1 MRGLVAAGVLF
12 VGLVSGGTARAAPPG
27 APDLARCPVLKP
39 LDEPLNDRRRPL
51 PVPSAY
57 AMLVSSGREQLAVA
71 TIYGGTTCVDT
82 RPMTQVSNFT
92 LSDDRRF
99 LEFDWAGY
107 EAGGH
112 IVVDRT
118 GKGSSFDTGASP
130 VSSPSRRRFAAV
142 QQSEAAF
149 GALEGFGVW
158 QIAVVGVRRLTLQQD
173 IPSLADWRIDNWVG
187 DDCINLSGISQDR
200 IADSR
205 TRLAKL
211 PRERYVAVAVGDG
224 WVLSPSAIGCPPL
237 KAAR

>member
-1 MRGLVAAGVLF
+1 VLQ
-12 VGLVSGGTARAAPPG
+12 
-27 APDLARCPVLKP
+27 P
-39 LDEPLNDRRRPL
+39 LSEPLNDRRKPL
-51 PVPSAY
+51 PVPGSF
-57 AMLVSSGREQLAVA
+57 AMLISSGREQFAVA

-99 LEFDWAGY
+99 LEFDWTGY
-107 EAGGH
+107 EADGH

-118 GKGSSFDTGASP
+118 GKGSTFDTGASP
-130 VSSPSRRRFAAV
+130 VSSPSGRRFAAV

-173 IPSLADWRIDNWVG
+173 IPSLADWRIDGWAG
-187 DDCINLSGISQDR
+187 DDCIDLSGISQDR
-200 IADSR
+200 IPDSR
-205 TRLAKL
+205 ANLAKL
-211 PRERYVAVAVGDG
+211 PRERYVAMAVGDG
-224 WVLSPSAIGCPPL
+224 WVLTPSSTGCPPV